1 MWAFL
6 YLKESQMKLIENW
19 QQAWKLK
26 SVQVGA
32 ASAFFYALILLSEQF
47 LGVWN
52 VIPQELKN
60 KIPENVAEWVGIFV
74 GVAMVLARLKKQP
87 ELHNVNQFVTVTAGH
102 SNTDPGA
109 VNGKYKEAELVSQF
123 RNAVAYY
130 LREAGIQY
138 KTDGV
143 GTTNQNLN
151 AAIKLIKG
159 SSVAVEFHMNAA
171 TSKQANGIETIA
183 LPKDKK
189 LAQDLSKA
197 VADAFGS
204 RLRGD
209 NGWIDQS
216 KSARGRLAY
225 VDAGGL
231 IVELGFISNEEELFQ
246 FNARYWS
253 AAKAVAKVLIEYE
266 ASK

>member
-1 MWAFL
+1 
-6 YLKESQMKLIENW
+6 MKLIDNW
-19 QQAWKLK
+19 KQAWKLK

-32 ASAFFYALILLSEQF
+32 ISAFFYALILFSEQF
-47 LGVWN
+47 LNVWA

-60 KIPENVAEWVGIFV
+60 KIPENIAEWVGIFV

-102 SNTDPGA
+102 SNKDPGA
-109 VNGKYKEAELVSQF
+109 VNGKFKEAELVSQF

-130 LREAGIQY
+130 LCEAGIQY

-143 GTTNQNLN
+143 GILNQDLN

-171 TSKQANGIETIA
+171 LNKSANGVETIA

-189 LAQDLSKA
+189 LAQELSKA

-216 KSARGRLAY
+216 QSARGKLGFISN
-225 VDAGGL
+225 GGL

-246 FNARYWS
+246 FNARYWT
-253 AAKAVAKVLIEYE
+253 AAKAVAMILIKQL
-266 ASK
+266 S

>member
-1 MWAFL
+1 
-6 YLKESQMKLIENW
+6 MKLIDNW
-19 QQAWKLK
+19 KQAWKLK

-32 ASAFFYALILLSEQF
+32 ISAFFYALILFSEQF
-47 LGVWN
+47 LNVWA

-87 ELHNVNQFVTVTAGH
+87 ELHEVNQFITVTAGH
-102 SNTDPGA
+102 SNKDPGA
-109 VNGKYKEAELVSQF
+109 VNGKFKEAELVSQF

-143 GTTNQNLN
+143 GILNQDLN

-189 LAQDLSKA
+189 LAQELSKA

-216 KSARGRLAY
+216 QSARGKLGFISN
-225 VDAGGL
+225 GGL

-253 AAKAVAKVLIEYE
+253 AAKAVAMILIKHEK
-266 ASK
+266 ALK

>member
-1 MWAFL
+1 
-6 YLKESQMKLIENW
+6 MKLIDNW
-19 QQAWKLK
+19 KQAWKLK

-32 ASAFFYALILLSEQF
+32 ISAFFYALILFSEQF
-47 LGVWN
+47 LNVWA

-102 SNTDPGA
+102 SNKDPGA
-109 VNGKYKEAELVSQF
+109 VNGKFKEAELVSQF

-143 GTTNQNLN
+143 GILNQDLN

-171 TSKQANGIETIA
+171 TSKQANGVETIA

-189 LAQDLSKA
+189 LAQELSKA

-216 KSARGRLAY
+216 QSARGKLGFISN
-225 VDAGGL
+225 GGL

-266 ASK
+266 KRN

>member
-1 MWAFL
+1 
-6 YLKESQMKLIENW
+6 MKLIENW

-32 ASAFFYALILLSEQF
+32 ISAFFYALILFSEQF
-47 LGVWN
+47 LNVWE

-87 ELHNVNQFVTVTAGH
+87 ELHEVNQFVTVTAGH
-102 SNTDPGA
+102 SNKDPGA
-109 VNGKYKEAELVSQF
+109 VNGKYKEAELVRNF
-123 RNAVAYY
+123 RNAVAFY

-143 GTTNQNLN
+143 GATNQNLN

-171 TSKQANGIETIA
+171 ASKQANGVETIA

-189 LAQDLSKA
+189 LAQELSKA

-216 KSARGRLAY
+216 QSARGKLGFISN
-225 VDAGGL
+225 GGL

-266 ASK
+266 KRN

>member
-1 MWAFL
+1 
-6 YLKESQMKLIENW
+6 MKLIENW

-32 ASAFFYALILLSEQF
+32 ISAFFYALILFSEQF
-47 LGVWN
+47 LNVWA

-102 SNTDPGA
+102 SNKDPGA
-109 VNGKYKEAELVSQF
+109 VNGKFKEAELVSQF
-123 RNAVAYY
+123 RNAVTYY

-143 GTTNQNLN
+143 GILNQDLN

-171 TSKQANGIETIA
+171 ASKQANGIETIA

-204 RLRGD
+204 RLRGN

-216 KSARGRLAY
+216 QSARGKLGFISN
-225 VDAGGL
+225 GGL

-266 ASK
+266 KRN

>member
-1 MWAFL
+1 
-6 YLKESQMKLIENW
+6 MKLIENW

-32 ASAFFYALILLSEQF
+32 LSAFFYALILFSEQF
-47 LGVWN
+47 LNVWA

-87 ELHNVNQFVTVTAGH
+87 ELHEVNQFVTVTAGH
-102 SNTDPGA
+102 SNKDPGA
-109 VNGKYKEAELVSQF
+109 VNGKFKEAELVSQF
-123 RNAVAYY
+123 RNAVAYS

-216 KSARGRLAY
+216 RSARGKLGFISN
-225 VDAGGL
+225 GGL

-253 AAKAVAKVLIEYE
+253 AAKAVAMILIKHEK
-266 ASK
+266 ALK

>member
-1 MWAFL
+1 
-6 YLKESQMKLIENW
+6 MKLIDNW
-19 QQAWKLK
+19 KQAWKLK

-32 ASAFFYALILLSEQF
+32 ISAFFYALILFSEQF
-47 LGVWN
+47 LNVWA

-102 SNTDPGA
+102 SNKDPGA
-109 VNGKYKEAELVSQF
+109 VNGKFKEAELVSQF

-143 GTTNQNLN
+143 AILNQDLN

-171 TSKQANGIETIA
+171 TSKQANGVETIA

-197 VADAFGS
+197 VADAFGG
-204 RLRGD
+204 RLRGN

-216 KSARGRLAY
+216 QSARGKLGFISN
-225 VDAGGL
+225 GGL

-266 ASK
+266 KCN

>member
-1 MWAFL
+1 
-6 YLKESQMKLIENW
+6 MKLIDNW
-19 QQAWKLK
+19 KQAWKLK

-32 ASAFFYALILLSEQF
+32 ISAFFYALILFSEQF
-47 LGVWN
+47 LNVWA

-74 GVAMVLARLKKQP
+74 GVAVVLARLKKQP
-87 ELHNVNQFVTVTAGH
+87 ELHEVNQFVTVTAGH
-102 SNTDPGA
+102 SNKDPGA
-109 VNGKYKEAELVSQF
+109 VNGKFKEAELVSQF

-143 GTTNQNLN
+143 GILNQDLN

-216 KSARGRLAY
+216 QSARGKLGFISN
-225 VDAGGL
+225 GGL

-253 AAKAVAKVLIEYE
+253 AAKAVAMILIKHEK
-266 ASK
+266 ALK

>member
-1 MWAFL
+1 
-6 YLKESQMKLIENW
+6 MKLIENW

-32 ASAFFYALILLSEQF
+32 ISAFFYALILFSEQF
-47 LGVWN
+47 LNVWA

-60 KIPENVAEWVGIFV
+60 KIPENIAEWVGIFV

-102 SNTDPGA
+102 SNKDPGA
-109 VNGKYKEAELVSQF
+109 VNGKFKEAELVSQF

-143 GTTNQNLN
+143 GILNQDLN

-171 TSKQANGIETIA
+171 TSKQANGVETIA

-189 LAQDLSKA
+189 LAQELSKA

-216 KSARGRLAY
+216 QSARGKLGFISN
-225 VDAGGL
+225 GGL

-253 AAKAVAKVLIEYE
+253 AAKAVAMILIKREK
-266 ASK
+266 ALK

>member
-1 MWAFL
+1 
-6 YLKESQMKLIENW
+6 MKLIDNW
-19 QQAWKLK
+19 KQAWKLK

-32 ASAFFYALILLSEQF
+32 ASAFFYALILFSEQF

-87 ELHNVNQFVTVTAGH
+87 ELHEVNQFVTVTAGH
-102 SNTDPGA
+102 SNKDPGA
-109 VNGKYKEAELVSQF
+109 VNGKFKEAELVSQF

-143 GTTNQNLN
+143 GILNQDLN

-171 TSKQANGIETIA
+171 TSKQANGVETIA

-189 LAQDLSKA
+189 LAQELSKA

-216 KSARGRLAY
+216 QSARGKLGFISN
-225 VDAGGL
+225 GGL

-253 AAKAVAKVLIEYE
+253 AAKAVAMILIKHEK
-266 ASK
+266 ALK

>member
-1 MWAFL
+1 
-6 YLKESQMKLIENW
+6 MKLIDNW
-19 QQAWKLK
+19 KQAWKLK

-32 ASAFFYALILLSEQF
+32 ISAFFYALILFSEQF
-47 LGVWN
+47 LNVWA

-102 SNTDPGA
+102 SNKDPGA
-109 VNGKYKEAELVSQF
+109 VNGKFKEAELVSQF

-143 GTTNQNLN
+143 GILNQDLN

-216 KSARGRLAY
+216 QSARGKLGFISN
-225 VDAGGL
+225 GGL

-253 AAKAVAKVLIEYE
+253 AAKAVAMILIKHEK
-266 ASK
+266 ALK

>member
-1 MWAFL
+1 
-6 YLKESQMKLIENW
+6 MKLIDNW
-19 QQAWKLK
+19 KQALKLK

-32 ASAFFYALILLSEQF
+32 LSAFFYALILFSEQF
-47 LGVWN
+47 LSVWE

-87 ELHNVNQFVTVTAGH
+87 ELHTEIQPFVTVTAGH

-109 VNGKYKEAELVSQF
+109 VNGKYKEADLVVNF
-123 RNAVAYY
+123 RNAVTHY
-130 LREAGIQY
+130 LREAGLQV
-138 KTDGV
+138 KTDGT
-143 GTTNQNLN
+143 GAKNDPLS
-151 AAIKLIKG
+151 AAVKLIQG

-197 VADAFGS
+197 VADALGS

-225 VDAGGL
+225 VNAGGL
-231 IVELGFISNEEELFQ
+231 IVELGFISNEDELAR
-246 FNARYWS
+246 FNARYWL

>member
-1 MWAFL
+1 
-6 YLKESQMKLIENW
+6 MKLIDNW
-19 QQAWKLK
+19 KQAWKLK

-32 ASAFFYALILLSEQF
+32 ISAFFYALILFSEQF
-47 LGVWN
+47 LNVWA

-60 KIPENVAEWVGIFV
+60 KIPENIAEWVGIFV

-109 VNGKYKEAELVSQF
+109 VNGKFKEADLVSQF
-123 RNAVAYY
+123 RNAVAYH

-143 GTTNQNLN
+143 GATNQNLN

-216 KSARGRLAY
+216 QSARGKLGFISN
-225 VDAGGL
+225 GGL

-266 ASK
+266 KRN

>member
-1 MWAFL
+1 
-6 YLKESQMKLIENW
+6 MKLIDNW
-19 QQAWKLK
+19 KQAWKLK

-32 ASAFFYALILLSEQF
+32 ISAFFYALILFSEQF
-47 LGVWN
+47 LNVWA

-102 SNTDPGA
+102 SNKDPGA
-109 VNGKYKEAELVSQF
+109 VHGKFKEAELVSQF

-143 GTTNQNLN
+143 GILNRDLN

-189 LAQDLSKA
+189 LAQELSKA

-209 NGWIDQS
+209 NG
-216 KSARGRLAY
+216 
-225 VDAGGL
+225 
-231 IVELGFISNEEELFQ
+231 
-246 FNARYWS
+246 
-253 AAKAVAKVLIEYE
+253 
-266 ASK
+266 

>member
-1 MWAFL
+1 
-6 YLKESQMKLIENW
+6 MKLIEDW
-19 QQAWKLK
+19 KQAWKLK

-32 ASAFFYALILLSEQF
+32 ISAFFYILILFSEQF

-52 VIPQELKN
+52 IIPQDLKN
-60 KIPENVAEWVGIFV
+60 HIPEQWQEYVGVFV

-87 ELHNVNQFVTVTAGH
+87 ELNTNIQPFITVTAGH
-102 SNTDPGA
+102 SNKDPGA
-109 VNGKYKEAELVSQF
+109 VNGKFKEADLAAKF
-123 RNAVAYY
+123 RNAVAHY
-130 LREAGIQY
+130 LHEAGVQY
-138 KTDGV
+138 KTDGI
-143 GTTNQNLN
+143 GSTNQNLN

-171 TSKQANGIETIA
+171 ASKQANGIETIA

-197 VADAFGS
+197 VADVFGS

-216 KSARGRLAY
+216 QSARGKLGFISN
-225 VDAGGL
+225 GGL
-231 IVELGFISNEEELFQ
+231 IVELGFISNEAELAQ
-246 FNARYWS
+246 FNAKYWS
-253 AAKAVAKVLIEYE
+253 AAKAVAKVIVSYDNSVKARLI
-266 ASK
+266 

>member
-1 MWAFL
+1 
-6 YLKESQMKLIENW
+6 MKLIENW

-32 ASAFFYALILLSEQF
+32 ISAFFYALILFSEQF
-47 LGVWN
+47 LNVWA

-102 SNTDPGA
+102 SNKDPGA
-109 VNGKYKEAELVSQF
+109 VNGKFKEAELVSQF

-143 GTTNQNLN
+143 GILNQDLN
-151 AAIKLIKG
+151 AAIKLVKG

-189 LAQDLSKA
+189 LAQELSKA

-216 KSARGRLAY
+216 QSARGKLGFISN
-225 VDAGGL
+225 GGL

-253 AAKAVAKVLIEYE
+253 AAKAVAMILIKHEK
-266 ASK
+266 ALK

>member
-1 MWAFL
+1 MGR
-6 YLKESQMKLIENW
+6 KMKLIDNW
-19 QQAWKLK
+19 KQAWKLK

-32 ASAFFYALILLSEQF
+32 LSAFFYALILFSEQF
-47 LGVWN
+47 LNVWN

-60 KIPENVAEWVGIFV
+60 KIPESAAEWVGIFV
-74 GVAMVLARLKKQP
+74 GVAIVLARLKKQP
-87 ELHNVNQFVTVTAGH
+87 ELHEVNQFVTVTAGH
-102 SNTDPGA
+102 SNKDPGA
-109 VNGKYKEAELVSQF
+109 VNGKFKEAELVSQF

-143 GTTNQNLN
+143 GILNQDLN
-151 AAIKLIKG
+151 TAIKLIKG

-171 TSKQANGIETIA
+171 ASKQANGIETIA

-216 KSARGRLAY
+216 QSARGKLGFISN
-225 VDAGGL
+225 GGL

-253 AAKAVAKVLIEYE
+253 AAKAVAMILIKHEK
-266 ASK
+266 ALK

>member
-1 MWAFL
+1 MEW
-6 YLKESQMKLIENW
+6 EMKLIDNW
-19 QQAWKLK
+19 KQAWKLK

-32 ASAFFYALILLSEQF
+32 ISAFFYALILFSEQF
-47 LGVWN
+47 LNVWA

-102 SNTDPGA
+102 SNKDPGA
-109 VNGKYKEAELVSQF
+109 VNGKFKEAELVSQF

-143 GTTNQNLN
+143 GILNQNLN

-171 TSKQANGIETIA
+171 ASKQANGVETIA

-216 KSARGRLAY
+216 QSARGKLGFISN
-225 VDAGGL
+225 GGL

-253 AAKAVAKVLIEYE
+253 AAKAVAMILIKHEK
-266 ASK
+266 ALK

>member
-1 MWAFL
+1 
-6 YLKESQMKLIENW
+6 MKLIDNW
-19 QQAWKLK
+19 KQAWKLK

-32 ASAFFYALILLSEQF
+32 ISAFFYALILFSEQF
-47 LGVWN
+47 LNIWA
-52 VIPQELKN
+52 VIPQELKS

-87 ELHNVNQFVTVTAGH
+87 ELHEVNQFVTVTAGH
-102 SNTDPGA
+102 SNKDPGA
-109 VNGKYKEAELVSQF
+109 VNGKFKEAELVSQF

-143 GTTNQNLN
+143 GILNQDLN

-171 TSKQANGIETIA
+171 TSKQANGVETIA

-189 LAQDLSKA
+189 LAKDLSKA

-216 KSARGRLAY
+216 QSARGKLGFISN
-225 VDAGGL
+225 GGL

-253 AAKAVAKVLIEYE
+253 AAKAVAKVLIDYE
-266 ASK
+266 KGIK